1 MINLLESMEQFDFPQ
16 DKRLYACSI
25 DDIKDQVW
33 TNDITDREV
42 RLMEF
47 NEFNQGSVK
56 SRVRVQSSGVYS
68 SVYVQL
74 CIYNL

>member
-1 MINLLESMEQFDFPQ
+1 MINLLESMERFDFPQ
-16 DKRLYACSI
+16 DKRLYACSM

-56 SRVRVQSSGVYS
+56 SRVRVQLSGVCFF
-68 SVYVQL
+68 VHVQV
-74 CIYNL
+74 CIFNL

>member
-1 MINLLESMEQFDFPQ
+1 MERFDFPQ
-16 DKRLYACSI
+16 DKRLYACSM

-33 TNDITDREV
+33 TNDITDQEI

-56 SRVRVQSSGVYS
+56 SRVRVQLSGVYS
-68 SVYVQL
+68 SVYVPVR
-74 CIYNL
+74 IYNLRNCT

>member
-1 MINLLESMEQFDFPQ
+1 M
-16 DKRLYACSI
+16 
-25 DDIKDQVW
+25 DDIKDQAW
-33 TNDITDREV
+33 TNDITDREI

-56 SRVRVQSSGVYS
+56 SRVGVQSSGVYS

-74 CIYNL
+74 CTGIYNLRNCT